1 MTPLDELENFY
12 VDLRGKAERQE
23 IPVQQAMSMLQQ
35 KTVMDAA
42 GVTWVVDPR
51 RSTPSQAAF
60 LACSPGAQFL
70 PAERS
75 SFAQNFQAAQPG
87 YQMAPMPGSMPQMP
101 GAPGMMPQMPGA
113 PAPMPGY
120 APQPAPNSK
129 PGKQK
134 KQKQTKERAP
144 RMPIKDRL
152 PSFGDGF
159 NLSPR
164 NITIL
169 VVAFLLLAAG
179 FAFLKMRG
187 SEEAPPTSVIT
198 PGSEV
203 TSTQP
208 ADPSGTNAPTQ
219 TTPPTGETLPTVP
232 VTPPQSVP
240 SPDQAT
246 SIPSPDQSITTVP
259 GAVAPPAP
267 DASLDGTRTPGG

>member
-35 KTVMDAA
+35 KTVVDAA

-51 RSTPSQAAF
+51 RSTPTQAAF
-60 LACSPGAQFL
+60 LACSPGMQFL

-87 YQMAPMPGSMPQMP
+87 YQMAPMPGVMPP
-101 GAPGMMPQMPGA
+101 APGA

-120 APQPAPNSK
+120 GPQPAPDSK

-134 KQKQTKERAP
+134 KQKHTKERAP
-144 RMPIKDRL
+144 RMSIKDRI

-159 NLSPR
+159 SLSPR

-187 SEEAPPTSVIT
+187 SDEAPPTSVIT

-203 TSTQP
+203 TPTAP
-208 ADPSGTNAPTQ
+208 GDPSSTTAPGQ

-232 VTPPQSVP
+232 VTPPPSVP
-240 SPDQAT
+240 TPDQAT
-246 SIPSPDQSITTVP
+246 SIPSPDQVTPTTP
-259 GAVAPPAP
+259 GATTPPTTGG
-267 DASLDGTRTPGG
+267 SLDGTRTPGG